1 MANLKKIIGN
11 QAHWT
16 LNKELVKKI
25 GIAETLV
32 LQHLIDLQENV
43 FESEFYQQIGR
54 IAEELTL
61 GEWKVKECLKTLK
74 EYELIDIV
82 KKGMPAKNYY
92 KVYGKAVLEM
102 ISREL
107 PQESRKSTHLSEE
120 AQLEENQLTSGVE
133 NNSQEGRKSSDQE
146 KKQEQ
151 ELNKKET
158 RLATVLQ
165 NKAVTSQVFE
175 NTMKDFL

>member
-16 LNKELVKKI
+16 LNKELVRKI

-32 LQHLIDLQENV
+32 LQHLIDLQENI
-43 FESEFYQQIGR
+43 FENEFYQQIGR

-74 EYELIDIV
+74 EYGLIDIV

-92 KVYGKAVLEM
+92 KVYGKAVVEL
-102 ISREL
+102 ISKEL
-107 PQESRKSTHLSEE
+107 PQEGRKSTNLSEE
-120 AQLEENQLTSGVE
+120 GQLDENQPTSEVKI
-133 NNSQEGRKSSDQE
+133 NSQESRKSSDQE

-165 NKAVTSQVFE
+165 NKAVTEEIFE
-175 NTMKDFL
+175 NTFKDLL

>member
-1 MANLKKIIGN
+1 MANLKKILGN
-11 QAHWT
+11 QSHWT

-43 FESEFYQQIGR
+43 FEGEFYQQIDR
-54 IAEELTL
+54 IAEELTI

-74 EYELIDIV
+74 EYGVIDIV

-92 KVYGKAVLEM
+92 KINGKAVLDL

-107 PQESRKSTHLSEE
+107 PQVSRKSTDL
-120 AQLEENQLTSGVE
+120 LEEHQLDENQPTSEVE
-133 NNSQEGRKSSDQE
+133 INSQVDRLSTDKE
-146 KKQEQ
+146 KKQEK
-151 ELNKKET
+151 EIIKKET
-158 RLATVLQ
+158 RASVLQ
-165 NKAVTSQVFE
+165 NRAVTDEVFTE
-175 NTMKDFL
+175 TFKDLF

>member
-1 MANLKKIIGN
+1 MAKLKKILGN
-11 QAHWT
+11 QAHWN

-32 LQHLIDLQENV
+32 LQHLIDLQENI
-43 FESEFYQQIGR
+43 FEDEFYQQIGR
-54 IAEELTL
+54 LADELTL

-74 EYELIDIV
+74 ELGCIDIV

-92 KVYGKAVLEM
+92 KVFGKRVLEI
-102 ISREL
+102 ISDEL
-107 PQESRKSTHLSEE
+107 QQEGRKSTHLSEE
-120 AQLEENQLTSGVE
+120 VQLDENQPTSEVE
-133 NNSQEGRKSSDQE
+133 INPQESRKSTDQE
-146 KKQEQ
+146 EKQER

-165 NKAVTSQVFE
+165 NKAITEDIFNE
-175 NTMKDFL
+175 TMKDYL